1 VSRILSQ
8 NKSDEKINAVKVSIK
23 NFLSEVSKRTD
34 NKFSGE
40 EVENILLDI
49 YNVVN

>member
-8 NKSDEKINAVKVSIK
+8 NKSDEKINEVKISIT